1 MYPLKT
7 SPTTSLTDSCA
18 PNPSF
23 PRSLDGRPSCARD
36 ADSSTSSPPFV
47 VVVVARAPPSS
58 LDMTTTSRT
67 FAIEPSPRSPR
78 SRSQRAR
85 FYVGSLGRWRHRR
98 PSVRRSAHDAA
109 VRCETV
115 AIDDDDDED
124 DRSYGLVHV

>member
-78 SRSQRAR
+78 SRSQRAH

-98 PSVRRSAHDAA
+98 GVHPSIGPHTTPPFGAKPSR
-109 VRCETV
+109 
-115 AIDDDDDED
+115 
-124 DRSYGLVHV
+124 

>member
-1 MYPLKT
+1 VYPLKT

-36 ADSSTSSPPFV
+36 ADSSTSPFV

-115 AIDDDDDED
+115 AIDDDDDDED

>member
-1 MYPLKT
+1 VYPLKT

-36 ADSSTSSPPFV
+36 ADSSTSSPPFVV

-85 FYVGSLGRWRHRR
+85 FYVGSLGRWRHR
-98 PSVRRSAHDAA
+98 SVHRSAHDAA

>member
-47 VVVVARAPPSS
+47 VVVVVARAPPSS
-58 LDMTTTSRT
+58 LD
-67 FAIEPSPRSPR
+67 
-78 SRSQRAR
+78 RAR
-85 FYVGSLGRWRHRR
+85 DHSARASMSAVWGAGVIGVHRSVGPHTTPPFGAK
-98 PSVRRSAHDAA
+98 PSR
-109 VRCETV
+109 
-115 AIDDDDDED
+115 
-124 DRSYGLVHV
+124 